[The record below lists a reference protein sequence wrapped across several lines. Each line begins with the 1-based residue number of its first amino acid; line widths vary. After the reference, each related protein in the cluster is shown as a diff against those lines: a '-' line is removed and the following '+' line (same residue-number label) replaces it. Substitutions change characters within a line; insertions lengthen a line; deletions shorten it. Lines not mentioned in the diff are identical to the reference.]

1 MSLIDR
7 VRKLLGVDE
16 IPEDVSPLYR
26 GARSEREALVLL
38 KEARRRDE
46 SRRKRAMQ
54 DLEVLDQMEEELL
67 EEGKTE
73 SGENRKLMLARRVKE
88 IRQKMAELNNRIES
102 IYNKRIKVFGEH
114 ITSLET
120 VLELESEPL
129 PDKKAMEEM
138 AVKARE
144 KLEDLE
150 KASELAEGI
159 APEAEAAQPDE
170 AEREILKEME
180 ARADLDIEKEEPEAP
195 SVQKE
200 ETEREKPKSE
210 KKAKEKKKE
219 EPPEIMFEE

>member
-7 VRKLLGVDE
+7 VRKLLGVDD
-16 IPEDVSPLYR
+16 IPEELSPLYR

-46 SRRKRAMQ
+46 GRRKRAMQ

-73 SGENRKLMLARRVKE
+73 TGENRKLMLARRVKE
-88 IRQKMAELNNRIES
+88 IRQKMAELNHRIEA
-102 IYNKRIKVFGEH
+102 IYNKRIKVFSEH

-120 VLELESEPL
+120 VLEIESEPL
-129 PDKKAMEEM
+129 PDKKTMEEM

-150 KASELAEGI
+150 KTSELAEGI
-159 APEAEAAQPDE
+159 APEAEAAQPDAE
-170 AEREILKEME
+170 EREI
-180 ARADLDIEKEEPEAP
+180 
-195 SVQKE
+195 
-200 ETEREKPKSE
+200 
-210 KKAKEKKKE
+210 
-219 EPPEIMFEE
+219 